1 MMKINVIPAGCMSPD
16 QVAAWG
22 RLQSANPTLDSPFFR
37 PEFTQA
43 VADVRD
49 DVDVAVLE
57 EADRPVGFF
66 PFHRG
71 RFQVGLPVGYPLSD
85 FQGVIAGYDLA
96 WDPKHLLRGCR
107 LKGWRF
113 NHLLACQAPFGP
125 YHCVP
130 ADSPYMD
137 LSRGFEAYVQE
148 REAAGCDQFRSV
160 RRKAR
165 KAEREIGPVR
175 FEMHTDDH
183 RVFHALLAW
192 KTSQY
197 RRQRATNY
205 LAPAWSVA
213 LLENLRSS
221 RPSDPSGAW
230 LGSPKSGRSGL
241 GWPGS
246 SVSEP
251 PENSRSGGSLR
262 STPATRPPSL
272 EPLWRGQETG
282 HRAFSG
288 VLSALYVGN
297 RLAAAH
303 LGMRSFGVLH
313 FWFPA
318 YDPELGRY
326 SPGLVLLVEMARA
339 AAALGIRRIDLG
351 RGNERYK
358 RSLMSGAIPL
368 AEGAV
373 DLRPAAALL
382 QRGWLRMRESLRG
395 SLLHL
400 PARYVVRS
408 IRRRLNSYA
417 LQPGCPCVAGRT
429 SGEHASPPQESDLPR
444 DGQPRGIATR

>member
-1 MMKINVIPAGCMSPD
+1 MAARQAGTEWATTMMKINVIPAGRLSPD
-16 QVAAWG
+16 QVSAWG

-43 VADVRD
+43 VAAVRD

-66 PFHRG
+66 PFHPG

-137 LSRGFEAYVQE
+137 LSRGFAAYVQE
-148 REAAGCDQFRSV
+148 REAAGCDQFRNV

-175 FEMHTDDH
+175 FEMHTDDQ

-197 RRQRATNY
+197 RRQKATNY

-221 RPSDPSGAW
+221 RVSDPGGAW
-230 LGSPKSGRSGL
+230 LS
-241 GWPGS
+241 
-246 SVSEP
+246 
-251 PENSRSGGSLR
+251 
-262 STPATRPPSL
+262 
-272 EPLWRGQETG
+272 QETG
-282 HRAFSG
+282 QKVFSG

-318 YDPELGRY
+318 YDPELGKY

-339 AAALGIRRIDLG
+339 AAARGIRRIDLG

-382 QRGWLRMRESLRG
+382 RCGWLRMRESLRG

-400 PARYVVRS
+400 PVRYVVRS

-417 LQPGCPCVAGRT
+417 LQPGCPCVSGRT
-429 SGEHASPPQESDLPR
+429 GGEHASPPQESDVPR
-444 DGQPRGIATR
+444 DRQPRGIATR